1 MNADTDSQRQAL
13 AGLEQLLSLLRAQSF
28 RDDDTPALA
37 PTQAA
42 VLRMLAEAPGGLRAS
57 QMAPRLGVS
66 AASLSDSLKALEA
79 REWIRRQPDPDDA
92 RATRVRLA
100 RAGKRAAAALNDP
113 LRGFGRLLQGLQSH
127 DIGALLRVV
136 QLLVRQAQLQGLA
149 SGHRTC
155 LGCRYFQPYSSGRA
169 DQPHFCG
176 YVQQPFGDAQ
186 LRADCAEQEPA
197 DEALAQTNALRFAA
211 APNNVKPKA
220 ASKPNPP

>member
-28 RDDDTPALA
+28 RDDDTPALP

-42 VLRMLAEAPGGLRAS
+42 VLRMLAEAPEGLRAS

-66 AASLSDSLKALEA
+66 AASLSDSLKALET

-92 RATRVRLA
+92 RATRVSLA
-100 RAGKRAAAALNDP
+100 RAGKRVAAALNDP
-113 LRGFGRLLQGLQSH
+113 LRGFGRLLQGLESH
-127 DIGALLRVV
+127 DVGALLRVV

-155 LGCRYFQPYSSGRA
+155 LGCRYFRPYQGGQA
-169 DQPHFCG
+169 DQPHYCA

-197 DEALAQTNALRFAA
+197 DDALAQANALRFAA
-211 APNNVKPKA
+211 APSHRKPKA
-220 ASKPNPP
+220 SKPDPP